1 MKKKL
6 LACVAAV
13 AAMALSA
20 VMLVGCG
27 SDEAASGDKFV
38 VGFDAGY
45 PPYGYVGEDGEY
57 TGFDLEL
64 AQEVCNRNGWTFE
77 ATPIDWDAKD
87 ALLDQG
93 SITCVW
99 NGFTYEGRED
109 GYAWSDKYM
118 KNGQVVVVKA
128 DSDIKSVDDL
138 AGKNV
143 VTQVESAGL
152 EVLETE
158 FADLNSAYNAA
169 VSSAAAAEREVG
181 GETDE
186 ELKNRLAELGIT
198 EENIDVA
205 AARKETEFYRT
216 QAQLQ
221 EKEIYAR
228 KISLAE
234 HKAKTEDP
242 CEIAGKLSEAA
253 SAYTAKTRQFNAV
266 VKAIDAL
273 GTAGQNLRGGV
284 APFLSDGACRRMNA
298 ATGGKYAGL
307 RVDGEL
313 SAVCI
318 AERAEK

>member
-6 LACVAAV
+6 LACVAA
-13 AAMALSA
+13 AAALALSA

-109 GYAWSDKYM
+109 GYAWSGKYM

-128 DSDIKSVDDL
+128 DSGIKSADDL

-158 FADLNSAYNAA
+158 YADLNKSFNNGAVQQLPTYNDAFMQLESGQVDAVVCDLSIFAFQNAA
-169 VSSAAAAEREVG
+169 KPGKFASI
-181 GETDE
+181 E
-186 ELKNRLAELGIT
+186 ELASEHYAVGFKLG
-198 EENIDVA
+198 N
-205 AARKETEFYRT
+205 
-216 QAQLQ
+216 
-221 EKEIYAR
+221 
-228 KISLAE
+228 
-234 HKAKTEDP
+234 ED
-242 CEIAGKLSEAA
+242 
-253 SAYTAKTRQFNAV
+253 
-266 VKAIDAL
+266 
-273 GTAGQNLRGGV
+273 
-284 APFLSDGACRRMNA
+284 MA
-298 ATGGKYAGL
+298 ATVTETLKAMDEDGFVKQLCDKYAEEGISYDNWCL
-307 RVDGEL
+307 
-313 SAVCI
+313 
-318 AERAEK
+318 